1 MNQEFNMRLKEAM
14 NIRAITQSELCEKTG
29 IPKSAMSQ
37 YISGNFKPKQNR
49 THSLAKALNVNEA
62 WLMGY
67 DVPLE
72 RSDYNISHDDHINNL
87 INKYPEIHQIT
98 KKSYPLLANA
108 PCGEPIYEEV
118 QQNYYVSADADINAD
133 FCVKAKGDS
142 MINAKIFD
150 GDIVFIKSQPEVEN
164 GQIALIS
171 IDDEVT
177 IKRFYKNVEEV
188 ILVPDNPTY
197 KTIRINNE
205 SKKNIRILGL
215 AVANMSLL

>member
-1 MNQEFNMRLKEAM
+1 MATISERLKEAM
-14 NIRAITQSELCEKTG
+14 QLRNIKQVDLVNATG
-29 IPKSAMSQ
+29 IGKSSIST
-37 YISGNFKPKQNR
+37 YIAGSYEPKQRNIYK
-49 THSLAKALNVNEA
+49 LAKALNVNEA

-72 RSDYNISHDDHINNL
+72 RSDYNISHDDHVNNL

-188 ILVPDNPTY
+188 ILVPENPTY